1 MDLSMFPCDNPTFAD
16 PYTEES
22 IYNFPVIYKDTEQY
36 YRNEFPNFPEE
47 FYPILALRA
56 SGMKWG
62 TFKKLLRQSRKDEEK
77 ILRKKSKQI
86 PFTIRN
92 CKPGEKFMI

>member
-1 MDLSMFPCDNPTFAD
+1 MDLSLFPIGDVKFAD

-36 YRNEFPNFPEE
+36 YRDNYSGFPEE

-56 SGMKWG
+56 SGMKWQ
-62 TFKKLLRQSRKDEEK
+62 TYKKLLRQERKLEEK
-77 ILRKKSKQI
+77 IQRKKSKQI
-86 PFTIRN
+86 PVTIRR
-92 CKPGEKFMI
+92 CKEGEKFTI